1 MFEAKKRPK
10 IIREKDYRGGS
21 LNKPKVYVSRI
32 IPETGMNILKENC
45 EVTVNQKDE
54 QLSKRELIENL
65 KDKDGA
71 LVMLSD
77 EIDRELIEVCPDL
90 KAVSNLAVGYN
101 NIDVEAAREAGI
113 IATNV
118 PEVLTEATAELT
130 WALLMAVA
138 RRVVEAD
145 KFLRAGKFDGWG
157 PQLLMGN
164 DIYGKKLGII
174 GFGDIGQAVARKAA
188 GFDMEIAYN
197 KRTRLSMT
205 TEKRLGVEYKNIPQ
219 LLAESDYIT
228 INAPLNSE
236 SYHLIGT
243 EELQI
248 MKETAY
254 IINTG
259 RGPIIDEKALV
270 EALKEGV
277 IAGAALDV
285 FENEP
290 DVEPGLLELD
300 NVVLTPHIGSASKE
314 ARYELAEK
322 AASDLVAALTGGEVK
337 NPVT

>member
-1 MFEAKKRPK
+1 M
-10 IIREKDYRGGS
+10 S
-21 LNKPKVYVSRI
+21 KPKVYVSRV
-32 IPETGMNILKENC
+32 IPETGMNILEDSC
-45 EVTVNQKDE
+45 DVTVNEKDE
-54 QLSKRELIENL
+54 QLSKDELIENL

-77 EIDRELIEVCPDL
+77 EIDRELIEACPNL
-90 KAVSNLAVGYN
+90 KVVSNLAVGYN
-101 NIDVEAAREAGI
+101 NIDVDAVKEAGI

-118 PEVLTEATAELT
+118 PGVLTEATAELT

-138 RRVVEAD
+138 RRVIEAD
-145 KFLRAGKFDGWG
+145 KFLRAGKFKSWG
-157 PQLLMGN
+157 PKLLMGN

-174 GFGDIGQAVARKAA
+174 GFGDIGQAVARRAA

-197 KRTRLSMT
+197 KRNRLSIAI
-205 TEKRLGVEYKNIPQ
+205 EKRLGVEYKKLPR

-228 INAPLNSE
+228 INAPLNSDT
-236 SYHLIGT
+236 YHMIST

-270 EALKEGV
+270 KALKEGV

-290 DVEPGLLELD
+290 EVEPGLLELD

-322 AASDLVAALTGGEVK
+322 AASDLVAALTGGEVE

>member
-1 MFEAKKRPK
+1 M
-10 IIREKDYRGGS
+10 
-21 LNKPKVYVSRI
+21 
-32 IPETGMNILKENC
+32 TILEESC
-45 EVTVNQKDE
+45 DVTVNEKDE
-54 QLSKRELIENL
+54 QLSKAELIKNL
-65 KDKDGA
+65 QDKDGA

-77 EIDRELIEVCPDL
+77 KIDRELIEACPNL

-101 NIDVEAAREAGI
+101 NIDVEAAKEADI

-130 WALLMAVA
+130 WALLMAIA
-138 RRVVEAD
+138 RRIVEAD
-145 KFLRAGKFDGWG
+145 KFLRAGKFNSWG
-157 PQLLMGN
+157 PKLLMGN
-164 DIYGKKLGII
+164 DIYGKNLGII

-197 KRTRLSMT
+197 KRNKLSIA
-205 TEKRLGVEYKNIPQ
+205 TEKRLGVKYKNLPQ

-236 SYHLIGT
+236 TYHMIGT
-243 EELQI
+243 EELEI

-290 DVEPGLLELD
+290 EVEPGLLELD
-300 NVVLTPHIGSASKE
+300 NVVLTPHIGSASRE

-322 AASDLVAALTGGEVK
+322 AASDLVAALTGGEVE

>member
-1 MFEAKKRPK
+1 M
-10 IIREKDYRGGS
+10 S
-21 LNKPKVYVSRI
+21 KPEVYVSRV
-32 IPETGMNILKENC
+32 IPETGLNILEEKC
-45 EVTVNQKDE
+45 DVTVNEEDK
-54 QLSKRELIENL
+54 QLSKSELIDNL
-65 KDKDGA
+65 KGKDGA

-77 EIDRELIEVCPDL
+77 EIDRELIEACPDL

-101 NIDVEAAREAGI
+101 NIDVQAAKEAGI

-118 PEVLTEATAELT
+118 PGVLTEATAELT

-145 KFLRAGKFDGWG
+145 KFLRAGKFKSWG
-157 PQLLMGN
+157 PKLLMGN

-188 GFDMEIAYN
+188 GFNMEIFYN
-197 KRTRLSMT
+197 KRNRLSIPA
-205 TEKRLGVEYKNIPQ
+205 EKRLGVEYKKLPQ

-228 INAPLNSE
+228 VNAPLNSDT
-236 SYHLIGT
+236 YHLIGT

-270 EALKEGV
+270 KALRENV
-277 IAGAALDV
+277 IAGAGLDV

-322 AASDLVAALTGGEVK
+322 AASDLVAALTGGEVE

>member
-1 MFEAKKRPK
+1 M
-10 IIREKDYRGGS
+10 
-21 LNKPKVYVSRI
+21 NKPKVYVSRI

>member
-1 MFEAKKRPK
+1 L
-10 IIREKDYRGGS
+10 S
-21 LNKPKVYVSRI
+21 KPEVYVSRV
-32 IPETGMNILKENC
+32 IPETGLNILEEKC
-45 EVTVNQKDE
+45 DVTVNEEDK
-54 QLSKRELIENL
+54 QLSKSELIDNL
-65 KDKDGA
+65 KGKDGA

-77 EIDRELIEVCPDL
+77 EIDRELIEACPDL

-101 NIDVEAAREAGI
+101 NIDVQAAKEAGI

-118 PEVLTEATAELT
+118 PGVLTEATAELT

-145 KFLRAGKFDGWG
+145 KFLRAGKFKSWG
-157 PQLLMGN
+157 PKLLMGN

-188 GFDMEIAYN
+188 GFNMEIFYN
-197 KRTRLSMT
+197 KRNRLSIPA
-205 TEKRLGVEYKNIPQ
+205 EKRLGVEYKKLPQ

-228 INAPLNSE
+228 VNAPLNSDT
-236 SYHLIGT
+236 YHLIGT

-270 EALKEGV
+270 KALRENV
-277 IAGAALDV
+277 IAGAGLDV

-322 AASDLVAALTGGEVK
+322 AASDLVAALTGGEVE

>member
-1 MFEAKKRPK
+1 M
-10 IIREKDYRGGS
+10 S
-21 LNKPKVYVSRI
+21 KPKVYVSRV
-32 IPETGMNILKENC
+32 IPKTGMNILEDSC
-45 EVTVNQKDE
+45 DVTVNEKDE
-54 QLSKRELIENL
+54 QLSKDKLIENL

-77 EIDRELIEVCPDL
+77 KIDRELIEACPNL

-101 NIDVEAAREAGI
+101 NIDVEAAKEAGI

-145 KFLRAGKFDGWG
+145 KFLRAGKFDDWG
-157 PQLLMGN
+157 PMLLMGN

-197 KRTRLSMT
+197 KRNKLSIA

-236 SYHLIGT
+236 TYHMIGT

-270 EALKEGV
+270 EALKNGV

-290 DVEPGLLELD
+290 EVESGLLELD
-300 NVVLTPHIGSASKE
+300 NVILTPHIGSASKE

-322 AASDLVAALTGGEVK
+322 AASDLVAALTGGEVE

>member
-1 MFEAKKRPK
+1 MQR
-10 IIREKDYRGGS
+10 IISQKSYRRDS
-21 LNKPKVYVSRI
+21 LSKPEVYVSRV
-32 IPETGMNILKENC
+32 IPETGLNILEEKC
-45 EVTVNQKDE
+45 DVTVNEEDK
-54 QLSKRELIENL
+54 QLSKSELIDNL
-65 KDKDGA
+65 KGKDGA

-77 EIDRELIEVCPDL
+77 EIDRELIEACPDL

-101 NIDVEAAREAGI
+101 NIDVQAAKEAGI

-118 PEVLTEATAELT
+118 PGVLTEATAELT

-145 KFLRAGKFDGWG
+145 KFLRAGKFKSWG
-157 PQLLMGN
+157 PKLLMGN

-188 GFDMEIAYN
+188 GFNMEIFYN
-197 KRTRLSMT
+197 KRNRLSIPA
-205 TEKRLGVEYKNIPQ
+205 EKRLGVEYKKLPQ

-228 INAPLNSE
+228 VNAPLNSDT
-236 SYHLIGT
+236 YHLIGT

-270 EALKEGV
+270 KALRENV
-277 IAGAALDV
+277 IAGAGLDV

-322 AASDLVAALTGGEVK
+322 AASDLVAALTGGEVE

>member
-1 MFEAKKRPK
+1 M
-10 IIREKDYRGGS
+10 
-21 LNKPKVYVSRI
+21 
-32 IPETGMNILKENC
+32 TILEESC
-45 EVTVNQKDE
+45 DVTVNEKDE
-54 QLSKRELIENL
+54 QLSKAELIKNL
-65 KDKDGA
+65 QDKDGA

-77 EIDRELIEVCPDL
+77 KIDRELIESCPNL

-101 NIDVEAAREAGI
+101 NIDVEAAKEADI

-130 WALLMAVA
+130 WALLMAIA
-138 RRVVEAD
+138 RRIVEAD
-145 KFLRAGKFDGWG
+145 KFLRAGKFNSWG
-157 PQLLMGN
+157 PKLLMGN
-164 DIYGKKLGII
+164 DIYGKNLGII

-197 KRTRLSMT
+197 KRNKLSIA
-205 TEKRLGVEYKNIPQ
+205 TEKRLGVKYKNLPQ
-219 LLAESDYIT
+219 LLAESDFIT

-236 SYHLIGT
+236 TYHMIGT
-243 EELQI
+243 EELEI

-290 DVEPGLLELD
+290 EVEPGLLELD
-300 NVVLTPHIGSASKE
+300 NVVLTPHIGSASRE

-322 AASDLVAALTGGEVK
+322 AASDLVAALTGGEVE

>member
-1 MFEAKKRPK
+1 M
-10 IIREKDYRGGS
+10 
-21 LNKPKVYVSRI
+21 
-32 IPETGMNILKENC
+32 TILEESC
-45 EVTVNQKDE
+45 DVTVNEKDE
-54 QLSKRELIENL
+54 QLSKAELIKNL
-65 KDKDGA
+65 QDKDGA

-77 EIDRELIEVCPDL
+77 KIDRELIEACPNL

-101 NIDVEAAREAGI
+101 NIDVEAAKEADI

-130 WALLMAVA
+130 WALLMAIA
-138 RRVVEAD
+138 RRIVEAD
-145 KFLRAGKFDGWG
+145 KFLRAGKFNSWG
-157 PQLLMGN
+157 PKLLMGN
-164 DIYGKKLGII
+164 DIYGKNLGII

-197 KRTRLSMT
+197 KRNKLSIA
-205 TEKRLGVEYKNIPQ
+205 TEKRLGVKYKNLPQ
-219 LLAESDYIT
+219 LLAESDFIT

-236 SYHLIGT
+236 TYHMIGT
-243 EELQI
+243 EELEI

-290 DVEPGLLELD
+290 EVEPGLLELD
-300 NVVLTPHIGSASKE
+300 NVVLTPHIGSASRE

-322 AASDLVAALTGGEVK
+322 AASDLVAALTGGEVE

>member
-1 MFEAKKRPK
+1 M
-10 IIREKDYRGGS
+10 S
-21 LNKPKVYVSRI
+21 KPKVYVSRV
-32 IPETGMNILKENC
+32 IPKTGMNILEDSC
-45 EVTVNQKDE
+45 DVTVNEKDE
-54 QLSKRELIENL
+54 QLSKDKLIENL

-77 EIDRELIEVCPDL
+77 EIDRELIEVCPNL

-101 NIDVEAAREAGI
+101 NIDVEAAKEAGI

-145 KFLRAGKFDGWG
+145 KFLRAGKFDDWG
-157 PQLLMGN
+157 PMLLMGN

-197 KRTRLSMT
+197 KRNKLSIA

-236 SYHLIGT
+236 TYHMIGT

-270 EALKEGV
+270 EALKNGV

-290 DVEPGLLELD
+290 EVESGLLELD
-300 NVVLTPHIGSASKE
+300 NVILTPHIGSASKE

-322 AASDLVAALTGGEVK
+322 AASDLVAALTGGEVE

>member
-1 MFEAKKRPK
+1 L
-10 IIREKDYRGGS
+10 S
-21 LNKPKVYVSRI
+21 KPEIYVSRV
-32 IPETGMNILKENC
+32 IPETGLNILEEKC
-45 EVTVNQKDE
+45 DVTVNEEDK
-54 QLSKRELIENL
+54 QLSKSELIDNL
-65 KDKDGA
+65 KSKDGA

-77 EIDRELIEVCPDL
+77 EIDRELIEACPDL

-101 NIDVEAAREAGI
+101 NIDVQAAKEAGI

-118 PEVLTEATAELT
+118 PGVLTEATAELT

-145 KFLRAGKFDGWG
+145 KFLRAGKFKSWG
-157 PQLLMGN
+157 PKLLMGN

-188 GFDMEIAYN
+188 GFDMEISYN
-197 KRTRLSMT
+197 KRNRLSIPA
-205 TEKRLGVEYKNIPQ
+205 EKRLGVEYKKIPQ

-228 INAPLNSE
+228 INAPLNSDT
-236 SYHLIGT
+236 YHLIGT

-270 EALKEGV
+270 KALREGF
-277 IAGAALDV
+277 IAGAGLDV

-322 AASDLVAALTGGEVK
+322 AASDLVAALTGGEVE